1 MDRTILSDMEDG
13 PENIA
18 ILRAQLVAL
27 EEQCF
32 ALKRRIERLEP
43 PVARSPA
50 PPVSPAD
57 VTAAASSAR
66 KVDLFRKLF
75 SGRTDVFPVRWE
87 NSGTGRSGYAPACR
101 NEWVRGV
108 CDKPQV
114 KCGEC
119 PNQAFIPV
127 SDDIIASHL
136 RGKDAAR
143 RGDAPFV
150 CGVYPLLADDT
161 CWFLA
166 SDFDGEEWA
175 ADALAFFETCR
186 AKGVPAAIERSR
198 SGEGGHVWIFFSQPV
213 PAREARLLGASLLTQ
228 TMEHRPEIG
237 FLSYDRMFPS
247 QDVMPRGGFGNL
259 IALPLQR
266 PAREFGNSVFVD
278 ERLQPFVDQW
288 AFLASL
294 RRLSPKEVNSLVIDA
309 QAKDRV
315 LGVRIPVEDDEG
327 DEPWRRPPSRQKSPE
342 RVADPLPERLKI
354 TLADGIYIDRL
365 ALPPAMVAR
374 LVRLAAFQNP
384 EFYRAQAMRLTTY
397 DKPRIVSC
405 VSLHRRHVELP
416 RGCLEEVLELL
427 KAHGV
432 RVDIDDQRDSGAALA
447 SQFTGTLREEQ
458 QVAVDALLPHD
469 CGVLAATTAFGKTV
483 VAAAMIAHR
492 RRSTL
497 VLVHRKELLVQWV
510 ERLKQFLSIEAG
522 EVGVIGGGKRKPT
535 GYIDVAVIQSLVR
548 KGEVSDLV
556 SGYGHLVVDECHHLS
571 AASFELVAKR
581 SKARYVLGLSATVTR
596 KDGHHPIIHM
606 QCGPV
611 RHRVNAKQQAA
622 QRAFEHTVRIRRT
635 EFTLPASLDGGRISM
650 PALYAALA
658 QDEARNA
665 AIFDDVLMALD
676 AGRCPLIL
684 TERRDHLDFLQNRF
698 ARFTKNLIVLHGGLS
713 TIERREA
720 REAMRSSAE
729 GERLVLATGRF
740 LGEGFDD
747 PRFDTLFL
755 LMPISWKGTLAQ
767 YVGRL
772 HRDHDSKRKV
782 IVYDYVDSAVPV
794 LARMA
799 AKRAT
804 GYRALGYVLE

>member
-1 MDRTILSDMEDG
+1 MEDRTED
-13 PENIA
+13 IRL
-18 ILRAQLVAL
+18 LRAQLAAL
-27 EEQCF
+27 EEQCL
-32 ALKRRIERLEP
+32 ALKRRIKQLEP
-43 PVARSPA
+43 SAARSSMPA
-50 PPVSPAD
+50 TSAE
-57 VTAAASSAR
+57 VTAASPSAR

-75 SGRTDVFPVRWE
+75 SGRVDVFPVRWE
-87 NSGTGRSGYAPACR
+87 NSGTGRTGYAPACR

-108 CDKPQV
+108 CEKPQV

-127 SDDIIASHL
+127 SDDIITSHL

-143 RGDAPFV
+143 RGDASFV

-166 SDFDGEEWA
+166 ADFDGDEWA
-175 ADALAFFETCR
+175 ADALAFFETCQL
-186 AKGVPAAIERSR
+186 KGVPAAIERSR

-213 PAREARLLGASLLTQ
+213 PAREARILGASLLTQ
-228 TMEHRPEIG
+228 TMERRPEIG
-237 FLSYDRMFPS
+237 FSSYDRLFPS

-266 PAREFGNSVFVD
+266 PAREYGNSVFVD
-278 ERLQPFVDQW
+278 EKLQPFADQW

-294 RRLSPKEVNSLVIDA
+294 QRISPKVVTDLVNDA
-309 QAKDRV
+309 QANDRV
-315 LGVRIPVEDDEG
+315 LGVRMPVEDEDG
-327 DEPWRRPPSRQKSPE
+327 DEPWRRPPSRQRTPK
-342 RVADPLPERLKI
+342 RVVDPLPERLKI

-365 ALPPAMVAR
+365 ALPPSMVAR
-374 LVRLAAFQNP
+374 LVRVAAFQNP
-384 EFYRAQAMRLTTY
+384 EFYRAQAMRLTTH

-405 VSLHRRHVELP
+405 AVLHRRHVELP

-432 RVDIDDQRDSGAALA
+432 KVEIDDQRDLGTPLA
-447 SQFTGTLREEQ
+447 SQFVGTLRDEQ
-458 QVAVDALLPHD
+458 QIAVDALLPHD

-483 VAAAMIAHR
+483 VAAAMMAHR
-492 RRSTL
+492 QRSAL
-497 VLVHRKELLVQWV
+497 ILVHRKELLTQWV
-510 ERLKQFLSIEAG
+510 ERLKQFLSIDADQI
-522 EVGVIGGGKRKPT
+522 GVIGGGKRKPT
-535 GYIDVAVIQSLVR
+535 GCVDVAVIQSLVR
-548 KGEVSDLV
+548 KGEVSELV
-556 SGYGHLVVDECHHLS
+556 SGYGHLIVDECHHLS
-571 AASFELVAKR
+571 AASFELVARR

-606 QCGPV
+606 QCGPI
-611 RHRVNAKQQAA
+611 RHWVSAKLQAA
-622 QRAFEHTVRIRRT
+622 RRAFEHKVRVRRT
-635 EFTLPASLDGGRISM
+635 EFFVPVSLDGDRISM
-650 PALYAALA
+650 PAMYAALG

-665 AIFDDVLMALD
+665 AIFDDVLTALD

-684 TERRDHLDFLQNRF
+684 TERRDHLELLQSRF

-713 TIERREA
+713 TTERRAA
-720 REAMRSSAE
+720 REALRSSSE

-772 HRDHDSKRKV
+772 HRDHDSKREV

-804 GYRALGYVLE
+804 GYRALGYVME

>member
-1 MDRTILSDMEDG
+1 MEDG
-13 PENIA
+13 PENGA
-18 ILRAQLVAL
+18 LLRAQLAAL
-27 EEQCF
+27 EEQCL
-32 ALKRRIERLEP
+32 ALRRKIERLEP
-43 PVARSPA
+43 PAERPSA
-50 PPVSPAD
+50 PISPAD
-57 VTAAASSAR
+57 VTAVSPSVE
-66 KVDLFRKLF
+66 KVKLFRNLF

-108 CDKPQV
+108 CDKPRV

-127 SDDIIASHL
+127 SNEIIASHL
-136 RGKDAAR
+136 RGKAAAGR
-143 RGDAPFV
+143 VDAPYV
-150 CGVYPLLADDT
+150 CGVYPLLSDDT

-166 SDFDGEEWA
+166 VDFDGEEWS
-175 ADALAFFETCR
+175 ADVLAFFETCR
-186 AKGVPAAIERSR
+186 VNGVPAAIERSR

-228 TMEHRPEIG
+228 TMERRPEIG
-237 FLSYDRMFPS
+237 FTSYDRMFPS

-266 PAREFGNSVFVD
+266 PAREYGNSVFVD
-278 ERLQPFVDQW
+278 ERLQPFTDQW

-294 RRLSPKEVNSLVIDA
+294 ARLSPREVNALVNDA
-309 QAKDRV
+309 QANDRV
-315 LGVRIPVEDDEG
+315 LRVRMPLEDDDG
-327 DEPWRRPPSRQKSPE
+327 DEPWCRPPSRRKLPA
-342 RVADPLPERLKI
+342 RVPDPLPERVKI
-354 TLADGIYIDRL
+354 TLADGICVDRL
-365 ALPPAMVAR
+365 ALPPPMVAR

-405 VSLHRRHVELP
+405 ALLHRRHVELP
-416 RGCLEEVLELL
+416 RGCLEEVLQLL
-427 KAHGV
+427 NAHGV
-432 RVDIDDQRDSGAALA
+432 RAEIDDQRDLGAALTC
-447 SQFTGTLREEQ
+447 QFTGILRGEQ
-458 QVAVDALLPHD
+458 QSAADALVPHD

-497 VLVHRKELLVQWV
+497 VLVHRKELLTQWV
-510 ERLKQFLSIEAG
+510 ERLKQFLSIDADQI
-522 EVGVIGGGKRKPT
+522 GVIGGGKRKPT
-535 GYIDVAVIQSLVR
+535 GCIDVAVIQSLVR
-548 KGEVSDLV
+548 KGEVSDLI
-556 SGYGHLVVDECHHLS
+556 SGYGHLIVDECHHLS
-571 AASFELVAKR
+571 AASFELVARR

-611 RHRVNAKQQAA
+611 RHRVSARLQAV
-622 QRAFEHTVRIRRT
+622 QRAFEHKVRIRPT
-635 EFTLPASLDGGRISM
+635 ESSLPVSLEGHHISM

-658 QDEARNA
+658 QDETRNA
-665 AIFDDVLMALD
+665 AIFDDVLAALD
-676 AGRCPLIL
+676 AGRCPVIL
-684 TERRDHLDFLQNRF
+684 TGRRDHLGLLQSRF
-698 ARFTKNLIVLHGGLS
+698 ARFIRNLIVLHGGLS
-713 TIERREA
+713 TAERRVAKEA
-720 REAMRSSAE
+720 LRASAE
-729 GERLVLATGRF
+729 GERLVLATGQF

-747 PRFDTLFL
+747 PRLDTLFL

-772 HRDHDSKRKV
+772 HRDHDSKREV

>member
-1 MDRTILSDMEDG
+1 MT
-13 PENIA
+13 PE
-18 ILRAQLVAL
+18 
-27 EEQCF
+27 
-32 ALKRRIERLEP
+32 
-43 PVARSPA
+43 SPA
-50 PPVSPAD
+50 E
-57 VTAAASSAR
+57 VTAASPPGQ
-66 KVDLFRKLF
+66 KVVLFRKLF
-75 SGRTDVFPVRWE
+75 SGRTDVFPIRWE

-101 NEWVRGV
+101 NEWVRAV
-108 CDKPQV
+108 CGKPQV

-127 SDDIIASHL
+127 SDDVIASHL
-136 RGKDAAR
+136 RGKAATG
-143 RGDAPFV
+143 RGNAPYV

-161 CWFLA
+161 CWLLA
-166 SDFDGEEWA
+166 ADFDGEEWG
-175 ADALAFFETCR
+175 ADALAYFETCR
-186 AKGVPAAIERSR
+186 INAVPAAIERSR

-213 PAREARLLGASLLTQ
+213 PAREARILGASLLTQ
-228 TMEHRPEIG
+228 TMERRPEIG

-247 QDVMPRGGFGNL
+247 QDVVPRGGFGNL

-266 PAREFGNSVFVD
+266 PAREYGNSVFVD
-278 ERLQPFVDQW
+278 ERLQPFADQW

-294 RRLSPKEVNSLVIDA
+294 PRLSPRDVNALVNDV
-309 QAKDRV
+309 QAKDSV
-315 LGVRIPVEDDEG
+315 LGVRMPLEDDEG
-327 DEPWRRPPSRQKSPE
+327 DEPWRRPPSRQKTPA

-365 ALPPAMVAR
+365 ALPPSMVAR

-384 EFYRAQAMRLTTY
+384 EFYRAQAMRLTTH

-405 VSLHRRHVELP
+405 ASLHRRHVELP
-416 RGCLEEVLELL
+416 RGCLEEVLELM

-432 RVDIDDQRDSGAALA
+432 RVDVDDQRDLGSALA
-447 SQFTGTLREEQ
+447 SQFTGILRAEQ
-458 QVAVDALLPHD
+458 KIAVDALSPHD

-492 RRSTL
+492 QRSAL
-497 VLVHRKELLVQWV
+497 ILVHRKELLTQWA
-510 ERLKQFLSIEAG
+510 ERLKQFLSIDADQI
-522 EVGVIGGGKRKPT
+522 GVIGGGKRKPT

-556 SGYGHLVVDECHHLS
+556 SGYGHLIVDECHHLS

-611 RHRVNAKQQAA
+611 RHRVSAKLQAV
-622 QRAFEHTVRIRRT
+622 RRGFEHKVRIRRT
-635 EFTLPASLDGGRISM
+635 GFSLPVSLGGNRISM

-665 AIFDDVLMALD
+665 AIFDDVLTALD

-684 TERRDHLDFLQNRF
+684 TERRDHLEQLQSRF
-698 ARFTKNLIVLHGGLS
+698 ARFAKNLIVLHGGLS
-713 TIERREA
+713 TAERRVAKEA
-720 REAMRSSAE
+720 LRASSD

-772 HRDHDSKRKV
+772 HRDHDSKREV
-782 IVYDYVDSAVPV
+782 IVYDYVDSAVSV

>member
-1 MDRTILSDMEDG
+1 MEDG
-13 PENIA
+13 SESVA
-18 ILRAQLVAL
+18 FLRAKLAAL
-27 EEQCF
+27 EEERL
-32 ALKRRIERLEP
+32 ALKRRIEHLE
-43 PVARSPA
+43 SPA
-50 PPVSPAD
+50 QSSVPKSSVEI
-57 VTAAASSAR
+57 TASSPSAQ
-66 KVDLFRKLF
+66 KIKLFRGLF
-75 SGRTDVFPVRWE
+75 SGRLDVFPVRWE

-127 SDDIIASHL
+127 SDDIIAAHL
-136 RGKDAAR
+136 RGKDSAR
-143 RGDAPFV
+143 RGDASFV

-166 SDFDGEEWA
+166 ADFDGEEWA
-175 ADALAFFETCR
+175 TDALAFFETCR

-213 PAREARLLGASLLTQ
+213 LAREARLLGASLLTQ

-294 RRLSPKEVNSLVIDA
+294 PRLSPREVNALVTDA

-315 LGVRIPVEDDEG
+315 LGVRMPVEDDEG

-365 ALPPAMVAR
+365 ALPPTMVAR

-384 EFYRAQAMRLTTY
+384 EFYRAQAMKLTTY

-405 VSLHRRHVELP
+405 AALHRRHVELP

-432 RVDIDDQRDSGAALA
+432 RVEIEDQRELGAEFA
-447 SQFTGTLREEQ
+447 SQFTGTLRQEQ
-458 QVAVDALLPHD
+458 QVAVEALLPHD

-483 VAAAMIAHR
+483 VAAAMVAHR
-492 RRSTL
+492 QRNAL
-497 VLVHRKELLVQWV
+497 ILVHRKELLTQWV
-510 ERLKQFLSIEAG
+510 ERLKQFLSIDADQI
-522 EVGVIGGGKRKPT
+522 GVIGGGKRKPT

-548 KGEVSDLV
+548 KGEVSDLA
-556 SGYGHLVVDECHHLS
+556 SGYGHLIVDECHHLS

-581 SKARYVLGLSATVTR
+581 SKAR
-596 KDGHHPIIHM
+596 
-606 QCGPV
+606 
-611 RHRVNAKQQAA
+611 
-622 QRAFEHTVRIRRT
+622 
-635 EFTLPASLDGGRISM
+635 
-650 PALYAALA
+650 
-658 QDEARNA
+658 
-665 AIFDDVLMALD
+665 
-676 AGRCPLIL
+676 
-684 TERRDHLDFLQNRF
+684 
-698 ARFTKNLIVLHGGLS
+698 
-713 TIERREA
+713 
-720 REAMRSSAE
+720 
-729 GERLVLATGRF
+729 
-740 LGEGFDD
+740 
-747 PRFDTLFL
+747 
-755 LMPISWKGTLAQ
+755 
-767 YVGRL
+767 
-772 HRDHDSKRKV
+772 
-782 IVYDYVDSAVPV
+782 
-794 LARMA
+794 
-799 AKRAT
+799 
-804 GYRALGYVLE
+804 

>member
-1 MDRTILSDMEDG
+1 ML
-13 PENIA
+13 
-18 ILRAQLVAL
+18 LQAQLAAL
-27 EEQCF
+27 EEQCL
-32 ALKRRIERLEP
+32 ALKRRIKQLEP
-43 PVARSPA
+43 SAARSSMPISSA
-50 PPVSPAD
+50 E
-57 VTAAASSAR
+57 VTAASPSAL
-66 KVDLFRKLF
+66 KVGLFRKLF
-75 SGRTDVFPVRWE
+75 SGRVDVFPVRWE

-108 CDKPQV
+108 REKPQV

-127 SDDIIASHL
+127 SDDIITSHL

-143 RGDAPFV
+143 RGDASFV

-166 SDFDGEEWA
+166 ADFDGEEWA
-175 ADALAFFETCR
+175 ADALAFFETCQL
-186 AKGVPAAIERSR
+186 KGVPAAIERSR

-213 PAREARLLGASLLTQ
+213 PAREARILGASLLTQ
-228 TMEHRPEIG
+228 TMERRPEIG
-237 FLSYDRMFPS
+237 FSSYDRLFPS

-266 PAREFGNSVFVD
+266 PAREYGNSVFVD
-278 ERLQPFVDQW
+278 EELQPFPDQW
-288 AFLASL
+288 SFLASL
-294 RRLSPKEVNSLVIDA
+294 QRISPRVVTDLVNDA
-309 QAKDRV
+309 QANDRV
-315 LGVRIPVEDDEG
+315 LGVRMPVEDEVG
-327 DEPWRRPPSRQKSPE
+327 DEPWRRPPSRQRTPE

-354 TLADGIYIDRL
+354 SLADGIYIDRL
-365 ALPPAMVAR
+365 ALPPSMVAR
-374 LVRLAAFQNP
+374 LVRVAAFQNP

-397 DKPRIVSC
+397 DKPRILSC
-405 VSLHRRHVELP
+405 ASLHRRHVELP

-432 RVDIDDQRDSGAALA
+432 KVEIDDQRDLGAPLA
-447 SQFTGTLREEQ
+447 SQFVGNLRDEQ
-458 QVAVDALLPHD
+458 QIAVDALLPHD

-483 VAAAMIAHR
+483 VAAALIAHR
-492 RRSTL
+492 QRSAL
-497 VLVHRKELLVQWV
+497 ILVHRKELLTQWV
-510 ERLKQFLSIEAG
+510 ERLKQFLSMDSDQIG
-522 EVGVIGGGKRKPT
+522 MIGGGKRKPT
-535 GYIDVAVIQSLVR
+535 GCIDVAVIQSLVR
-548 KGEVSDLV
+548 KGEVSELV
-556 SGYGHLVVDECHHLS
+556 SGYGHLIVDECHHLS
-571 AASFELVAKR
+571 AASFELVARR

-596 KDGHHPIIHM
+596 KDGRHPIIHM
-606 QCGPV
+606 QCGPI
-611 RHRVNAKQQAA
+611 RHRVSAKLQAA
-622 QRAFEHTVRIRRT
+622 RRAFAHKVRVRCT
-635 EFTLPASLDGGRISM
+635 EFAVPVSLDGDRISM
-650 PALYAALA
+650 PAMYAALG

-665 AIFDDVLMALD
+665 AIFDDVLTALD

-684 TERRDHLDFLQNRF
+684 TERRDHLELLQSRF
-698 ARFTKNLIVLHGGLS
+698 ARFTKNLIVLHGGL
-713 TIERREA
+713 TTAERRVA
-720 REAMRSSAE
+720 RDALRSSSE

-772 HRDHDSKRKV
+772 HRDHDSKREV
-782 IVYDYVDSAVPV
+782 IVYDYVDSAVPL

>member
-1 MDRTILSDMEDG
+1 MD
-13 PENIA
+13 
-18 ILRAQLVAL
+18 V
-27 EEQCF
+27 
-32 ALKRRIERLEP
+32 
-43 PVARSPA
+43 V
-50 PPVSPAD
+50 
-57 VTAAASSAR
+57 
-66 KVDLFRKLF
+66 
-75 SGRTDVFPVRWE
+75 PVRWE

-108 CDKPQV
+108 CEKPQV

-127 SDDIIASHL
+127 SDDVISSHL
-136 RGKDAAR
+136 RGKAAAR

-166 SDFDGEEWA
+166 VDFDGEEWA

-186 AKGVPAAIERSR
+186 VNGVPAAIERSR
-198 SGEGGHVWIFFSQPV
+198 SGEGGHVWIFFSWPV
-213 PAREARLLGASLLTQ
+213 LAREARSLGASLLTQ
-228 TMEHRPEIG
+228 TMERRPEIG

-266 PAREFGNSVFVD
+266 PAREYGNSVFVD
-278 ERLQPFVDQW
+278 ERLQPFSDQW

-294 RRLSPKEVNSLVIDA
+294 PRLSPQEVKDLVNNA

-315 LGVRIPVEDDEG
+315 LGVRMPVEDDDG
-327 DEPWRRPPSRQKSPE
+327 DEPWRRLPSRQKVFE

-365 ALPPAMVAR
+365 ALPPSMVAR

-384 EFYRAQAMRLTTY
+384 EFYRAQAMRLTTH

-405 VSLHRRHVELP
+405 ASLHRRHVELP
-416 RGCLEEVLELL
+416 RGCLGEALDLL

-432 RVDIDDQRDSGAALA
+432 RAEIDDQRDLGVALT
-447 SQFTGTLREEQ
+447 SQFTGTLRDEQ
-458 QVAVDALLPHD
+458 QIAVDALLPHD

-483 VAAAMIAHR
+483 VAAALIAHR
-492 RRSTL
+492 ERGVL
-497 VLVHRKELLVQWV
+497 VLVHRKELLTQWV
-510 ERLKQFLSIEAG
+510 ERLKQFLSINADQI
-522 EVGVIGGGKRKPT
+522 GVIGGGKRKPT
-535 GYIDVAVIQSLVR
+535 GCIDVAVIQSLVR
-548 KGEVSDLV
+548 KGEVSDLI
-556 SGYGHLVVDECHHLS
+556 SGYGHLIVDECHHLS
-571 AASFELVAKR
+571 ASSFELVARR

-611 RHRVNAKQQAA
+611 RHRVNAKLQAA
-622 QRAFEHTVRIRRT
+622 RRGFDHKVRIRRT
-635 EFTLPASLDGGRISM
+635 DFSVPVSLDGSRISM
-650 PALYAALA
+650 PGLYAALA

-665 AIFDDVLMALD
+665 AIFDDVLTALD

-684 TERRDHLDFLQNRF
+684 TERRDHLDLLQNRF

-713 TIERREA
+713 TVERRAA
-720 REAMRSSAE
+720 REALRSSSE
-729 GERLVLATGRF
+729 GERLVLATGRY

-747 PRFDTLFL
+747 SRFDTLFL

-772 HRDHDSKRKV
+772 HRDHDSKREV

>member
-1 MDRTILSDMEDG
+1 MHRDILLSMNDGAED
-13 PENIA
+13 ISA
-18 ILRAQLVAL
+18 LRAQLAAL
-27 EEQCF
+27 DEKRS
-32 ALKRRIERLEP
+32 ALKGQIERLAS
-43 PVARSPA
+43 PVPKLSAAPLSPA
-50 PPVSPAD
+50 
-57 VTAAASSAR
+57 VTAASASAL
-66 KVDLFRKLF
+66 KVGLFRRLF
-75 SGRTDVFPVRWE
+75 SSRVDVFPVRWE

-127 SDDIIASHL
+127 SDDVIAAHL
-136 RGKDAAR
+136 RGKDTSR
-143 RGDAPFV
+143 RGDAAFA
-150 CGVYPLLADDT
+150 CGVYPLSANDT
-161 CWFLA
+161 CRFVA
-166 SDFDGEEWA
+166 ADFDGEEWA
-175 ADALAFFETCR
+175 ADALAYFETCR
-186 AKGVPAAIERSR
+186 RNSIPAAIERSR
-198 SGEGGHVWIFFSQPV
+198 SGEGGHVWIIFSHPV
-213 PAREARLLGASLLTQ
+213 LAREARLLAACLLTQ
-228 TMEHRPEIG
+228 TMERRPEIG
-237 FLSYDRMFPS
+237 FSTYDRLFPS

-266 PAREFGNSVFVD
+266 PAREYGNSVFVD
-278 ERLQPFVDQW
+278 ERLQPYADQW
-288 AFLASL
+288 AFLSSL
-294 RRLSPKEVNSLVIDA
+294 PRLSPQVVRTFVTEA

-315 LGVRIPVEDDEG
+315 LGVRMPVEDEDA
-327 DEPWRRPPSRQKSPE
+327 DEPWRSSPSRQKSPE
-342 RVADPLPERLKI
+342 PVTEPLPERLKI

-365 ALPPAMVAR
+365 ALPPSMVAR

-384 EFYRAQAMRLTTY
+384 EFYRAQAMRLTTD

-405 VSLHRRHVELP
+405 AALHRRHVELP
-416 RGCLEEVLELL
+416 RGCLEEALGLL
-427 KAHGV
+427 RAHKV
-432 RVDIDDQRDSGAALA
+432 KVDIDDQRESGATLTG
-447 SQFTGTLREEQ
+447 QFAGILRAEQ

-492 RRSTL
+492 QRSVL
-497 VLVHRKELLVQWV
+497 VLVHRKELLTQWV
-510 ERLKQFLSIEAG
+510 ERLKQFLSIDADQFG
-522 EVGVIGGGKRKPT
+522 MIGGGKRKPT
-535 GYIDVAVIQSLVR
+535 GCIDVAVIQSLVR

-556 SGYGHLVVDECHHLS
+556 SGYGHLIVDECHHLS
-571 AASFELVAKR
+571 AASFELVARR

-611 RHRVNAKQQAA
+611 RHRVDARLQAA
-622 QRAFEHTVRIRRT
+622 RRGFEHKVRIRHT
-635 EFTLPASLDGGRISM
+635 EFCLPALGGDRISM

-665 AIFDDVLMALD
+665 AIFDDVLTALD

-684 TERRDHLDFLQNRF
+684 TERRDHLELLKSRF
-698 ARFTKNLIVLHGGLS
+698 ERFTRNLIVLHGGLS
-713 TIERREA
+713 TVERREA
-720 REAMRSSAE
+720 REALRSSPE
-729 GERLVLATGRF
+729 GERLVLATGRY

-772 HRDHDSKRKV
+772 HRDHDGKREV
-782 IVYDYVDSAVPV
+782 IVYDYVDLAVPV
-794 LARMA
+794 LVRMA

-804 GYRALGYVLE
+804 GYRSLGYVLEEQ